1 MFAGLSAGSKHEAK
15 AIALDGPKNRGGG
28 RAGGQGTSARGWF
41 PVLESRCCISGAG
54 DGPGELF
61 NHNVSLGEGRGTTSP
76 LPDAPAH
83 HRGLPNRTSHV
94 SPRLPQISCPR
105 SRQNPQPICLHPT
118 LYPHCLRWGS
128 FPLPGGMWE
137 LGFFNRSCRYSSTAP
152 RVLCEATKQEAR
164 SLAAHTE
171 QSFLQ
176 RSDCRI
182 SDAFS
187 CRVSTREV
195 RLTEPYNH
203 LVKVR
208 PGPSYSVV
216 THWLSFSLH
225 LGVSKVAQAPDL
237 PWGVLVTVSPQT
249 LGAESWTLQKNITQS
264 SRARRSR
271 PRLQLRCRVLHF
283 WWFGL
288 ASCQL
293 TPATGTAGVEL
304 LRTAEQS
311 PAGRSET
318 ATKGKPKG
326 SYKANRERLCF

>member
-1 MFAGLSAGSKHEAK
+1 MDQESSSTTMFPSERDGEPLLLSLMHPLTTVVCRTE
-15 AIALDGPKNRGGG
+15 PP
-28 RAGGQGTSARGWF
+28 TSARGF
-41 PVLESRCCISGAG
+41 
-54 DGPGELF
+54 
-61 NHNVSLGEGRGTTSP
+61 
-76 LPDAPAH
+76 
-83 HRGLPNRTSHV
+83 
-94 SPRLPQISCPR
+94 PR
-105 SRQNPQPICLHPT
+105 SRVLGAVKT
-118 LYPHCLRWGS
+118 LSLFVSTPRFIRIVSAGVRSL
-128 FPLPGGMWE
+128 FPGGMWE
-137 LGFFNRSCRYSSTAP
+137 LGFFNRSCRYSLTAP

-182 SDAFS
+182 ADAFS

-264 SRARRSR
+264 SRARRSSPR
-271 PRLQLRCRVLHF
+271 PQLRCRVLHF

-304 LRTAEQS
+304 LKTAEQS

-326 SYKANRERLCF
+326 RYKANRERLCF